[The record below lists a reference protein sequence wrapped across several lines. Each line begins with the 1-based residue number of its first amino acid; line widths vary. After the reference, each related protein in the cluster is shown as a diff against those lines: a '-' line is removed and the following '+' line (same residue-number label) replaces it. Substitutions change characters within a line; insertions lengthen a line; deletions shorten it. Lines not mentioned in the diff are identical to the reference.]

1 MDPPDRLAVRL
12 AIRAI
17 DAALEAQRALAA
29 EARATQLL
37 VDELAQRQAQL
48 HRGATASRSLPST
61 GPASSPLG
69 TLGARV
75 ENVQQLA
82 CESRGNSCPHFVA

>member
-1 MDPPDRLAVRL
+1 MHTYRELPCMDPPDRLAVRL

-48 HRGATASRSLPST
+48 HRGATASR
-61 GPASSPLG
+61 AW
-69 TLGARV
+69 V
-75 ENVQQLA
+75 
-82 CESRGNSCPHFVA
+82 VALNRPR